1 MCGVGGRPE
10 VAVDSQN
17 DAMTPS
23 SGDTTYP
30 VPSIEVTA
38 QEQNM
43 NAPPNIDSVTTLSD
57 SDVLHWLTNDTRD
70 VRFIDSRVGMR
81 EFLLAIC

>member
-1 MCGVGGRPE
+1 
-10 VAVDSQN
+10 
-17 DAMTPS
+17 
-23 SGDTTYP
+23 
-30 VPSIEVTA
+30 
-38 QEQNM
+38 M